1 MINFKNEK
9 KLSVLRIG
17 PNLYRPGSG
26 LLSDST
32 PYDYTSIMHATN
44 QHSEDINIDT
54 SKPVIERKDGQQS
67 KSKIKEKKISDR
79 LSLVWDFIGVFLSFF
94 RVYFFYVVVYYL
106 FSSSIVFIDF

>member
-1 MINFKNEK
+1 MK
-9 KLSVLRIG
+9 KLSVLRIE
-17 PNLYRPGSG
+17 PYPYRPGSG

-67 KSKIKEKKISDR
+67 KSKIKKRKNYPTDYV
-79 LSLVWDFIGVFLSFF
+79 LSGILLEFFMCNFFMLLPIVCLVLQLFLLIF
-94 RVYFFYVVVYYL
+94 
-106 FSSSIVFIDF
+106 